1 MVNCFCGNQAVMR
14 TSWTYTN
21 PGRRFWSCGQI
32 VTNYGYFLW
41 IDPPMCARARAI
53 IPGLLTAR
61 NALEAH

>member
-14 TSWTYTN
+14 TSWTHTN
-21 PGRRFWSCGQI
+21 PGRRFWSCAQI
-32 VTNYGYFLW
+32 VTNCGFFLW
-41 IDPPMCARARAI
+41 FDPPMCARARAI